1 VRRVRGALDLDE
13 GAVGRECGAP
23 PGPGRGRQSVAHPLT
38 TRTGTSTA
46 GSRRSGSSESVA
58 AVVASMRRG
67 PINRLEGA
75 LAAPAWLRSRARWHD
90 GPSRGTP
97 DRPSGRSGRVGPN
110 VAAGVPARKRV
121 SRTSPR
127 SRSWPAGMVTRW
139 LLAAN
144 TTRTVVGDG
153 DGARRWLGAV
163 LVYCAAGKT
172 VGTYTLTGTQTAS
185 GVVANARRD
194 LDGVTRL

>member
-1 VRRVRGALDLDE
+1 VRRVRGAVDLDE

-23 PGPGRGRQSVAHPLT
+23 PGPGRGRQ
-38 TRTGTSTA
+38 
-46 GSRRSGSSESVA
+46 SVA

-110 VAAGVPARKRV
+110 VAAGVPPARKRV